1 MTEVT
6 TVMLSLLFCLV
17 GAGLGFVFGWFGNEY
32 FSSFMEATIASN
44 INIHPEMVDDQG
56 IFINEELL
64 SVRFIDEED
73 YEED

>member
-6 TVMLSLLFCLV
+6 TLVLSLLFCLLGV
-17 GAGLGFVFGWFGNEY
+17 GLGFVFGWFSNEY
-32 FSSFMEATIASN
+32 YSAFMEVNSTPN
-44 INIHPEMVDDQG
+44 MNVHPEMLNDQG
-56 IFINEELL
+56 FMIDEELL

>member
-6 TVMLSLLFCLV
+6 TLVLSLLFCLV
-17 GAGLGFVFGWFGNEY
+17 GVGLGFMLGCFTNKY
-32 FSSFMEATIASN
+32 YSAFMEATVSQN
-44 INIHPEMVDDQG
+44 TNIHPEMLNDQG
-56 IFINEELL
+56 FMIEEELL

>member
-6 TVMLSLLFCLV
+6 TLVLSLLFCLV
-17 GAGLGFVFGWFGNEY
+17 GVGLGFMFGWFTNEY
-32 FSSFMEATIASN
+32 YSAFMEAKVSQNT
-44 INIHPEMVDDQG
+44 NIHPEMLNDQG
-56 IFINEELL
+56 FMIEEELL